1 MAKSIL
7 SFFLSIVTVFM
18 SFTATLNIKKAPD
31 YETDFVPVLRFEVM
45 SDTHVKAIGDTHSSR
60 LQKAVSFAYDYANKS
75 DSYKNLDA
83 VVIAGDL
90 TNNGTYDQFTGFAAT
105 VKSVVKNDTNF
116 LAVVAKNHDGYTH
129 DRQSLEIYS
138 DLTGNDADYH
148 SVINGYHFIGISASK
163 TKGEH
168 YSEYQREWLRNEL
181 DKAVADDPTKP
192 VFITHHE
199 HVLNTVYGS
208 SDFDG
213 WGMDYFKDILSDYP
227 QIVDFSGHSH
237 YPLNDPRSIWQGDFT
252 AVGTGAIAY
261 MELTVENDR
270 KVHPKDFTN
279 AAQAWI
285 VEVDAENRVRLVGV
299 DVLRGE
305 YLCEYIIN
313 SPAQKDTFEYTP
325 EKMEAASSAPA
336 FAADAKIS
344 AKKVFGQYQFTVPA
358 ARSTDGKIVFIYK
371 INIYDEDGNNT
382 YSDYIVNNY
391 WNAQPFKTV
400 TFKPGLV
407 KSGST
412 VEITAMNAYYMASD
426 ALTYTV
432 K

>member
-7 SFFLSIVTVFM
+7 SFFLSIVTALM
-18 SFTATLNIKKAPD
+18 SFTATLNTNKVPD
-31 YETDFVPVLRFEVM
+31 YKTDFVPVLRFEVM
-45 SDTHVKAIGDTHSSR
+45 SDTHVKAIGDSHSSR
-60 LQKAVSFAYDYANKS
+60 LQKAVSFAYDYASKS

-90 TNNGTYDQFTGFAAT
+90 TNNGTLDQFTGFAAT
-105 VKSVVKNDTNF
+105 VKSVVKNDTSF
-116 LAVVAKNHDGYTH
+116 LAVVAKSHDGYTH
-129 DRQSLEIYS
+129 DRKSLEIYS

-148 SVINGYHFIGISASK
+148 RIINGYHFIGISSSK

-192 VFITHHE
+192 IFVTHHE

-213 WGMDYFKDILSDYP
+213 WGLDYFKDILCDYQ
-227 QIVDFSGHSH
+227 QIIDFSGHSH

-270 KVHPKDFTN
+270 TVHPNDYKN

-285 VEVDAENRVRLVGV
+285 IEVDAKNRVRLVGV

-305 YLCEYIIN
+305 YLCEYMID
-313 SPAQKDTFEYTP
+313 SPSQRDTFEYTP
-325 EKMEAASSAPA
+325 EKMEAASSAPV
-336 FAADAKIS
+336 FADDAQIS
-344 AKKVFGQYQFTVPA
+344 VKKTFGMYRFTVPA
-358 ARSTDGKIVFIYK
+358 AQSTDGNIVFIYK
-371 INIYDEDGNNT
+371 INIYDADGNNT

-391 WNAQPFKTV
+391 WNAHPFETV
-400 TFKPGLV
+400 TFKTGAV

-412 VEITAMNAYYMASD
+412 VEITALNAYYMASD
-426 ALTYTV
+426 ALVYNV